1 MAVANDHP
9 VASLGFKLSLSE
21 WVVSN
26 WCFSDFQYIQLS
38 DTRNASNASNASH
51 TSYSSTTSN
60 TMNTSNEI
68 KTSNASK
75 TTVSQLSSYLIFQH
89 LFILYF
95 SYLFI
100 LGRIPVW
107 LATQTLCVRRRT
119 FSLEGLF
126 KPSTGATR
134 PSRGWAEWSW
144 NYGSWMNKII

>member
-38 DTRNASNASNASH
+38 GTSNASNTSNTSNASNAINASH

-119 FSLEGLF
+119 FSLARPF

-134 PSRGWAEWSW
+134 PSKGWSE
-144 NYGSWMNKII
+144 